1 MKKITIISLLLII
14 FASANQ
20 LNAQILDS
28 VYSDTNSVMKRAR
41 GFVFGL
47 NNYDSDSNY
56 WAAFNLN
63 SYIIHDKDLN
73 IIDTIMMDTI
83 PRNNDYFDHKYNNKV
98 YSISYSYENNKDTNI
113 VYFSSYNLNTGAF
126 ISKQIPTAF
135 NVFRCV
141 ETFTKN
147 KEFAVLVSEKES
159 ELSSGDLINPMLIIL
174 DTLGNIVRSNYIS
187 GTFRYSPLIEI
198 GDYFIFVNRALYQ
211 PAKIVLVDK
220 NTLQVED
227 SIDGDFFGAK
237 VVNDS
242 ILLGVFGAGFV
253 DINIWNINS
262 KERKTF
268 KFVAD
273 TVTGA
278 FAVGFRMEYVSLDS
292 IYLAYLMY
300 SFGDSPYENIQI
312 VNFGLNGNF
321 NFRYTFNALEKGKQN
336 GICNIFPTKDG
347 GLILDIFS
355 CLPYGGDAYGSIIK
369 FMPRQVDSLFASISD
384 SPIINNITCIAYPNP
399 AKDNISFNCS
409 SMINNIDI
417 FNIMGERVYR
427 IDVKDKVKTI
437 DISSLRKG
445 MYIAKLYTKHG
456 IIDKKFIVE

>member
-1 MKKITIISLLLII
+1 MKKITIISLLLIL
-14 FASANQ
+14 FASTNQ

-98 YSISYSYENNKDTNI
+98 YSVSYNFEKDTNI

-135 NVFRCV
+135 KVFRCF

-147 KEFAVLVSEKES
+147 KEFAVLVSKKGT
-159 ELSSGDLINPMLIIL
+159 ELLTLGDMVNPTLMII
-174 DTLGNIVRSNYIS
+174 DTLGNLVRSNNIS
-187 GTFRYSPLIEI
+187 GVFRDYQLVEI
-198 GDYFIFVNRALYQ
+198 GDYFILGNRALYQ
-211 PAKIVLVDK
+211 PANIVLLNK
-220 NTLQVED
+220 NTLQVVD
-227 SIDGDFFGAK
+227 SIDGDFFVAK
-237 VVNDS
+237 AINDS
-242 ILLGVFGAGFV
+242 ILLGVRGSGIV

-262 KERKTF
+262 KERKIY
-268 KFVAD
+268 KYVAD

-278 FAVGFRMEYVSLDS
+278 FADKFRIEYINKDS
-292 IYLAYLMY
+292 IYLAYVMY
-300 SFGDSPYENIQI
+300 SFMEIPNEKIEI

-321 NFRYTFNALEKGKQN
+321 NFRYIFNGLEKGKYN
-336 GICNIFPTKDG
+336 FLENIIPTEDG
-347 GLILDIFS
+347 GLILDVLS
-355 CLPYGGDAYGSIIK
+355 GLLYDQGTYGSIIK
-369 FMPRQVDSLFASISD
+369 FMPMQVDSIYASISD
-384 SPIINNITCIAYPNP
+384 SPIINNISCVAYPNP
-399 AKDNISFNCS
+399 AKDNVSFNCS
-409 SMINNIDI
+409 SMINSIDI

-445 MYIAKLYTKHG
+445 MYIAKLYTERG